1 MDGRDWMFISAG
13 KTIRLL
19 DWDWDWG
26 TGSWVA
32 TATSMQSYVN
42 EAEWSQ
48 LERGHYGL
56 HSGVTSTTY
65 DATFDV
71 IVETGNEGKRETI
84 SHTLRCTDPVPPEPP
99 RTSQAVPDRSGDG
112 SR

>member
-1 MDGRDWMFISAG
+1 MDGRDWMFISVG

-19 DWDWDWG
+19 DWDWDWC

-32 TATSMQSYVN
+32 T
-42 EAEWSQ
+42 
-48 LERGHYGL
+48 
-56 HSGVTSTTY
+56 
-65 DATFDV
+65 ATFDV